1 MKKAIPS
8 FQYEPLVMT
17 LEPKTSYEEEKR
29 GQTNGVGPSKIKTI
43 QQELGDLIRGRGSS
57 HKKAKDMKYVSKH
70 SLEPLESIP
79 QKVSSQE
86 YGFVTI

>member
-8 FQYEPLVMT
+8 FQYEPLVTT

-43 QQELGDLIRGRGSS
+43 Q
-57 HKKAKDMKYVSKH
+57 
-70 SLEPLESIP
+70 
-79 QKVSSQE
+79 
-86 YGFVTI
+86 

>member
-1 MKKAIPS
+1 
-8 FQYEPLVMT
+8 
-17 LEPKTSYEEEKR
+17 
-29 GQTNGVGPSKIKTI
+29 
-43 QQELGDLIRGRGSS
+43 
-57 HKKAKDMKYVSKH
+57 MKYVSKH